1 MPLRDL
7 ANESIERAINALIEL
22 DPDVTAELA
31 GLHGKV
37 VRIELDGLPIAV
49 NLAAGED
56 GRLQVLGELEVE
68 PDATLAG
75 SPLDLLKA
83 RDSEK
88 GVAELFAGRVRLE
101 GDNAVAQ
108 RFSRAL
114 GRLDIDWEEQLAQLI
129 GDIPAHELGRVAR
142 RVRDEGERLRSR
154 GSETLSDYLTEESR
168 LLPHRY
174 EVEAF
179 LSDVDTL
186 RDDVDRLEA
195 RIAQL
200 ENKGG
205 SDA

>member
-7 ANESIERAINALIEL
+7 ANDSIERAVNALIKL
-22 DPDVTAELA
+22 DPDVMAELS

-37 VRIELDGLPIAV
+37 VRIELDGLPIAL
-49 NLAAGED
+49 NLAPGED
-56 GRLQVLGELEVE
+56 GRLQVLDELEHG

-75 SPLDLLKA
+75 SPFDLLKA

-88 GVAELFAGRVRLE
+88 GVAQLFAGRVRLD

-129 GDIPAHELGRVAR
+129 GDIPAHEIGRAAR
-142 RVRDEGERLRSR
+142 KAKEQGERLQSR
-154 GSETLSDYLTEESR
+154 GSETLSDYLTEETR
-168 LLPHRY
+168 LLPHRF

-179 LSDVDTL
+179 LGDIDTL
-186 RDDVDRLEA
+186 RDDTDRLEA
-195 RIAQL
+195 RIARL

-205 SDA
+205 GDA